1 MYSGVS
7 TIRSCEIGTVQG
19 SIHGPILYAIFVSPI
34 FDMQDLIKFAD
45 DNFIIRSYKEVEG
58 ARRELQMALDVIIMA
73 QGLSVN
79 EKDRIKNI

>member
-7 TIRSCEIGTVQG
+7 TIRSCELGTVQG

-34 FDMQDLIKFAD
+34 FDMQDLIKFAN
-45 DNFIIRSYKEVEG
+45 DNFIIKSYKEVEG

-73 QGLSVN
+73 QGLRL
-79 EKDRIKNI
+79 KCK